1 MSYFLLNISLNLNI
15 DIFTPPEVSSQKQ
28 EHFIIVSEM
37 MEYIVLVYICDQI
50 KTCSLTYT
58 SLYKTVSLNHGISLP
73 EKLPRRGAVISPP
86 SYISRESQLCSVAK
100 LMTWI
105 YKTRTQNF
113 FRPRSHVHF

>member
-15 DIFTPPEVSSQKQ
+15 DIFTPPKVSSQKQ

-50 KTCSLTYT
+50 KTCCLTYT